1 MKKEKILVVDD
12 DRLITTMV
20 RKVLSASGMDVVIC
34 ADCESALATIDES
47 FSAVL
52 MDLDLPRM
60 DGILGIMAIKDQF
73 ADMPCLVISAEEDVR
88 RAVAAM
94 SAGACDYLRKPID
107 HEELVI
113 RVHYAIEAVRINTEN
128 QVFRNSM
135 NQDNAT
141 DTWIGVSQKSLNI
154 LERAQQIANSDATV
168 LITGETGTGK
178 SLLARYIHSISPLSD
193 KPFVSASIASLP
205 ANLIESELFG
215 HEKGAFTGAV
225 GEKPGRVEIA
235 KDGTIF
241 LDEIGEMPL
250 SLQPKILRVLQ
261 EREFERVGGTHTH
274 KMTARVIACT
284 NRDLRQMCENGRFRQ
299 DLYFR
304 VSVLPIEIP
313 PLRERPDDIEALIDR
328 FIAHLSAKTGQGKSL
343 TPDARHALLKYHW
356 PGNVRELQ
364 NVLECAFTLS
374 PGASIP
380 SNQLNFLFDS
390 PADIVASTSL
400 AGMTLAEI
408 EKQAIEQTLD
418 SCNGNKAQASRSL
431 GISEKSIYNKMS
443 RAGLR

>member
-1 MKKEKILVVDD
+1 MKKGKILVVDD
-12 DRLITTMV
+12 DHLITTMV
-20 RKVLSASGMDVVIC
+20 EKVLSAAGMHVVSC
-34 ADCESALATIDES
+34 GDCESALTTINES

-52 MDLDLPRM
+52 MDLSLPRM

-73 ADMPCLVISAEEDVR
+73 PDMPCLVISAEEDVR
-88 RAVAAM
+88 RAVASM
-94 SAGACDYLRKPID
+94 SAGASDYLRKPID
-107 HEELVI
+107 HEELVM
-113 RVHYAIEAVRINTEN
+113 RVHHAIETVRASIEN

-135 NQDNAT
+135 NQSDAEES
-141 DTWIGVSQKSLNI
+141 WIGVSPKSLHV
-154 LERAQQIANSDATV
+154 LERARQIANSDATV

-178 SLLARYIHSISPLSD
+178 SLLARYIHSISALSD

-215 HEKGAFTGAV
+215 HEKGAFTGAAC
-225 GEKPGRVEIA
+225 EKPGRVEIA

-241 LDEIGEMPL
+241 MDEIGEMPL

-261 EREFERVGGTHTH
+261 EREFERVGGTQTH
-274 KMTARVIACT
+274 KMSARVIACT
-284 NRDLRQMCENGRFRQ
+284 NRDLRRMCETGRFRQ

-343 TPDARHALLKYHW
+343 TPDARNALLKYHW

-390 PADIVASTSL
+390 PAEIVASTSL
-400 AGMTLAEI
+400 AGRTLAEI
-408 EKQAIEQTLD
+408 EKLAIEQTLD
-418 SCNGNKAQASRSL
+418 SCDGNKAHAARTL